1 MSDAQIVA
9 QVITEVAERHQ
20 IKAKAILG
28 YRRNAD
34 VCAARQELMWRLFT
48 ESGYSLS
55 SIARLLDRDHTTI
68 RSGIAKVR
76 KTIDEGAAWPVRN
89 IHFNPSRNFEAGSF
103 ELRSMATA
111 LKARDILINGR
122 TAVVVPRKSQ
132 KDKPRKKVLRPKPP
146 KPVVILPCTAT
157 RQADRINRYWARH
170 GVSANAR
177 AEREGQRIVV
187 RSDVELVKA

>member
-1 MSDAQIVA
+1 MSDAEIVA

-28 YRRNAD
+28 HRRNAD

-76 KTIDEGAAWPVRN
+76 KTIVEGDEWPVRN
-89 IHFNPSRNFEAGSF
+89 IHFNPARNFEAGSF

-132 KDKPRKKVLRPKPP
+132 KAKPRKRVLRPKPP
-146 KPVVILPCTAT
+146 KPVVFLPCTAT
-157 RQADRINRYWARH
+157 RQADQINRYWASK
-170 GVSANAR
+170 GIEANAR
-177 AEREGQRIVV
+177 AVRVGFDIVIK
-187 RSDVELVKA
+187 SDLQMVT